1 MTGSHRLERTSRAA
15 VRQARRKR
23 TRRRQ
28 QLFGIV
34 VVLALLIGGAA
45 YVVWAGTRDKGGPAA
60 QAGNAGADDQRGDST
75 MLAKDTFLLD
85 ADGAKKLSG
94 GPWQVSTTNEGVQVP
109 ERSFTCQAQR
119 FADPAGIRTW
129 VRQFKNGDSTAIEYV
144 ELSLDS
150 RTAAKAYDTVLNWL
164 ATCTTPQ
171 QRLVTSYTADGL
183 GDRGTVAVFAQ
194 PVGGGK
200 ERYRTLTVTGTGPAM
215 MVLEYI
221 TVASG
226 TPKTT
231 GPVAAGTDAMMR
243 LCSETKSTC
252 PRSQVLTPSL
262 LPAVGEPAG
271 FMTAIDLPVLSK
283 VKEPWVGVDAGTNP
297 QTDCGETNQPTAKPV
312 RTAARTYLPVGAKVP
327 TEFGMDTKIFEF
339 SSAKVAGQYL
349 AGMRTTMAKCNASHS
364 NVTTR
369 RSATVGGEAGV
380 TGQTWVVRIGLA
392 NGSNLTYRVGAAQ
405 AGKRVTY
412 LLFLS
417 LNGLDVTDQEF
428 ATTVARAAHRS
439 MSYK

>member
-1 MTGSHRLERTSRAA
+1 MTASHRAERTSRAA

-28 QLFGIV
+28 QLFGIAV
-34 VVLALLIGGAA
+34 VVALLIGGGA
-45 YVVWAGTRDKGGPAA
+45 YVVWAGSRNNGGPAA
-60 QAGNAGADDQRGDST
+60 QAGGGQTQRGDTS

-85 ADGAKKLSG
+85 ADGAKKMSDG
-94 GPWQVSTTNEGVQVP
+94 SWQVSATNEGVQVP

-119 FADPAGIRTW
+119 FADPAGLRTW
-129 VRQFKNGDSTAIEYV
+129 VRQFKNGDSTATEYV
-144 ELSLDS
+144 ELSADGG
-150 RTAAKAYDTVLNWL
+150 AAGKAYDTVINWL
-164 ATCTTPQ
+164 ATCVTPQ

-194 PVGGGK
+194 PVGGGN
-200 ERYRTLTVTGTGPAM
+200 ERYRTLTVTGTGPAT

-221 TVASG
+221 TTAPSTPAPTG
-226 TPKTT
+226 T
-231 GPVAAGTDAMMR
+231 VAAGTDAMTR
-243 LCSETKSTC
+243 LCAETKSTC
-252 PRSQVLTPSL
+252 PHSQVLTPSL

-297 QTDCGETNQPTAKPV
+297 QTDCGETNQPKAKPA
-312 RTAARTYLPVGAKVP
+312 RSEARTYLPVGAKVP

-339 SSAKVAGQYL
+339 SSAKVATQFL
-349 AGMRTTMAKCNASHS
+349 TGMRTTMARCNASHS

-369 RSATVGGEAGV
+369 KATAVGGEAGV
-380 TGQTWVVRIGLA
+380 TGQTWAVRIGLA
-392 NGSNLTYRVGAAQ
+392 NGSTLTYRVGAAQ

-417 LNGLDVTDQEF
+417 LKGLDVTDQEF
-428 ATTVARAAHRS
+428 ASTVARAASRS